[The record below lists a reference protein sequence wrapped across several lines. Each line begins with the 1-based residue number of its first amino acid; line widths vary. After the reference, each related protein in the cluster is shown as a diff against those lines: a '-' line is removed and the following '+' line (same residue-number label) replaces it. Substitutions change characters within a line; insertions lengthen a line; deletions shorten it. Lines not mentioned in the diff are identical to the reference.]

1 LGKSAVVATAVIV
14 RGKPTIDGYG
24 DGYGYGY
31 GYGYGDG
38 DGNGYGD
45 GDGNGNGYGYSN
57 GNGDGYGYGYGDG
70 YGYGYGYG
78 YGDGDGN
85 GYGDG
90 DGNGYGY
97 GYSNGNGNGNGN
109 GDGNGENSFTYWAA
123 SIETILA
130 NADAKRVSLLRKA
143 KVIFA
148 YWRSTENGEPA
159 NGGKGTKAKVGLVE
173 EIKGPLQICTAN
185 ALHGTLNPPK
195 WRGSKI
201 WVVALY
207 PPYVQ
212 QEDKIGSL
220 KREIVCEAGFKL
232 D

>member
-1 LGKSAVVATAVIV
+1 VT
-14 RGKPTIDGYG
+14 
-24 DGYGYGY
+24 
-31 GYGYGDG
+31 
-38 DGNGYGD
+38 
-45 GDGNGNGYGYSN
+45 
-57 GNGDGYGYGYGDG
+57 
-70 YGYGYGYG
+70 
-78 YGDGDGN
+78 
-85 GYGDG
+85 
-90 DGNGYGY
+90 
-97 GYSNGNGNGNGN
+97 
-109 GDGNGENSFTYWAA
+109 
-123 SIETILA
+123 
-130 NADAKRVSLLRKA
+130 RVSLLRKA

-173 EIKGPLQICTAN
+173 EIKGPLKICTAN

-195 WRGSKI
+195 WQGSKI